1 MFLRALCISAL
12 IAAAVPTAD
21 ETGTRFGE
29 KPNISGETGSALRSS
44 STTRTGVDGGV
55 DRSTS
60 EAARYSTSGDVARTS
75 RARFIAESIAA
86 GTPPGDGETFAF
98 AFARRSKSDSI
109 LRFTRCPPIASGV
122 VRPWSLSKEKSSP
135 MRVSVLA
142 GRPAGER
149 DSYSACFASRSRSN
163 ALSSSVA
170 FALAELIVVPSAA
183 PWWAWSGLP
192 ASMAA

>member
-12 IAAAVPTAD
+12 IAAAVPTDD
-21 ETGTRFGE
+21 ETGTRVGVA
-29 KPNISGETGSALRSS
+29 PNISGETGSALRSS

-60 EAARYSTSGDVARTS
+60 EAARYNASGDVARTS

-86 GTPPGDGETFAF
+86 GTPPGDGETF

-122 VRPWSLSKEKSSP
+122 VRPWSLSKENSSP